1 MLNWEKCFSWQ
12 YLSVTFKLVALAR
25 SALFVMVCDWN
36 QCTYYCETETL
47 ALIVACCS
55 IMALLMGRV
64 ISWLQV
70 ESAGNACTSLKGKAA
85 STKFTR
91 ISTNG
96 THSIVL
102 CEPITGRT
110 HQVNRFA
117 FLITN
122 LCPTVFKYSVMLS
135 YRLMMQISS
144 SATYIAFFALALHV
158 HRHFLSLYISEES
171 NFCLLH

>member
-1 MLNWEKCFSWQ
+1 
-12 YLSVTFKLVALAR
+12 
-25 SALFVMVCDWN
+25 
-36 QCTYYCETETL
+36 
-47 ALIVACCS
+47 
-55 IMALLMGRV
+55 MALLMGRV
-64 ISWLQV
+64 IFWLQV

-110 HQVNRFA
+110 HQVKRFA

-122 LCPTVFKYSVMLS
+122 LRPTVFKYSVMLS
-135 YRLMMQISS
+135 YRLLMQISS
-144 SATYIAFFALALHV
+144 SATFIAFFPLALHV
-158 HRHFLSLYISEES
+158 HRHFSSLKIQKNQISAFNIS
-171 NFCLLH
+171 SVTYPITYFKFIFSL